1 MEDLIMPEIEVI
13 VDTNLVQE
21 DVSTNQKKIRNSKT

>member
-1 MEDLIMPEIEVI
+1 MPEIEVI